1 MDSPDLR
8 NQAAKKKAPSPRR
21 DGREAAVQYLYVLD
35 LQSEGSLDPAKLAEF
50 WDLRQAKEFV
60 QNFATELLAGIDA
73 HLVEIDTAIRDAL
86 QNYSFHR
93 LTTVDRSIL
102 RVATYEVLFSDQIPA
117 PAAINEAIEIAKR
130 FGTEESPS
138 FVNGV
143 LDRILQNRAA
153 G

>member
-1 MDSPDLR
+1 MDSPDIR
-8 NQAAKKKAPSPRR
+8 NQAPRKKAPSPRR

-35 LQSEGSLDPAKLAEF
+35 LQAEGSLDPAKLAEF

-60 QNFATELLAGIDA
+60 QKFAGELLTGIDQ
-73 HLVEIDTAIRDAL
+73 HLGEIDSAIRDAL
-86 QNYSFHR
+86 QNFSFHR

-130 FGTEESPS
+130 FGTEESPA

-143 LDRILQNRAA
+143 LDRILQNRAV